1 MLVGYV
7 IAAVL
12 VAVMLVFSGRGVI
25 VKDERVMA
33 SLNTV
38 QVSDSWRLPLAGVK
52 FAGALGLVV
61 GIAYRPLGIAA
72 AVGVLLFFVG
82 AVGAHLRVKDGK
94 GAAFPVILVAL
105 SAVPLLF
112 GLASV

>member
-1 MLVGYV
+1 MFVGYV

-12 VAVMLVFSGRGVI
+12 VTVMLVFSGRGLI

-33 SLNTV
+33 SLSAV
-38 QVSDSWRLPLAGVK
+38 QVSDSWRLPLAAVK
-52 FAGALGLVV
+52 FAGALGLAA
-61 GIAYRPLGIAA
+61 GIVFRPLGIVA
-72 AVGVLLFFVG
+72 AVGVVLFFLG

-94 GAAFPVILVAL
+94 GAAFPVALVVV
-105 SAVPLLF
+105 SAAPLLF